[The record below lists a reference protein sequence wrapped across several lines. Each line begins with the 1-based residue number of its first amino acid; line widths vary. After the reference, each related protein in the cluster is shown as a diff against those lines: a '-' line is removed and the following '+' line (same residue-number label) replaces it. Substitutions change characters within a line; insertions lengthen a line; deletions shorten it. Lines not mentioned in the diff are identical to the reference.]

1 MKLIRGALRSAVGSA
16 IIALATATGTLL
28 VAGSAAAQGYPN
40 RPVRIVVPFAAG
52 SGSDVYAR
60 LIAEDFSTAFG
71 QTFLVDNRP
80 GASAQIGTLA
90 VAKAAPDGYTLLVAT
105 NTAHSANP
113 ALFKK
118 LPYEPLTDFT
128 AISRVL
134 LMPYLLVVPKN
145 SPFNSVASLI
155 ARARSAPNTLNYGYG
170 NSSGQV
176 AAAEFSHQAHIVA
189 TAVAYKSLPPA
200 LTDLIGGQ
208 LDYTFVDV
216 STALPQLKSG
226 RIRAIGFSLAK
237 RSPQLPDVPA
247 IAETPGMAAFELM
260 SWVGLLA
267 PAGLPA
273 DVQERLNTQLR
284 RTLSKPEVRDK
295 LIALGAELAPSTP
308 AEMDEFMRQQLA
320 SWGTKI
326 RSAGITP
333 E

>member
-1 MKLIRGALRSAVGSA
+1 MKRIWSAWLA
-16 IIALATATGTLL
+16 ATLATAALFG
-28 VAGSAAAQGYPN
+28 AGPAAAQGYPS
-40 RPVRIVVPFAAG
+40 RPVRIIVPFAAG

-60 LIAEDFSTAFG
+60 LIAEDFGTAFN
-71 QTFLVDNRP
+71 QTFLVDNRA

-90 VAKAAPDGYTLLVAT
+90 VAKSAPDGYTLLIAT

-118 LPYEPLTDFT
+118 LPYEPVTDF
-128 AISRVL
+128 SGVGRVL
-134 LMPYLLVVPKN
+134 YMPYLLVVPKS
-145 SPFNSVASLI
+145 SPFNSVAALI

-176 AAAEFSHQAHIVA
+176 ASAEFSHQARIVS
-189 TAVAYKSLPPA
+189 TGVAYKSLPPA

-208 LDYTFVDV
+208 LDYVFVDV
-216 STALPQLKSG
+216 STALPHLKSG
-226 RIRAIGFSLAK
+226 RIKALGFSLAK
-237 RSPQLPDVPA
+237 RSAQLPDVPA

-260 SWVGLLA
+260 SWVGLVA

-273 DVQERLNTQLR
+273 DVLERLNTQLR
-284 RTLSKPEVRDK
+284 RTLAKPEVRDK
-295 LIALGAELAPSTP
+295 LIAMGAEVAPSTP

-320 SWGTKI
+320 SWGSKI
-326 RSAGITP
+326 RNAGITP